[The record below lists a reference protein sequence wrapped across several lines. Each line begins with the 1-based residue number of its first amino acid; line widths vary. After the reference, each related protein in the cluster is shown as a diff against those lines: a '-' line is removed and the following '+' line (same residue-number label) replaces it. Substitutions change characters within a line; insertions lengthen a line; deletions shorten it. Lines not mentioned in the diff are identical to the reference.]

1 MGVASQSAVPESG
14 RAPVELDGHEVG
26 SVWDL
31 CLSAEYDRDLL
42 VSGIAGWL
50 GPPDGLKLLDCAC
63 GSGFPSL
70 DLARLGYQITC
81 TDGSDFMLERFRRK
95 ARAMGLP
102 IEPRQARWEELGE
115 LFTAAFDV
123 VLCRGCSLIY
133 AGTWDTDADPDPLA
147 LVSAIENFVR
157 CVRPGGRLYLDT
169 TTEESLYGEYP
180 QVEEHAPRVIE
191 GHTVRWREQITAD
204 THARVRHWQ
213 VDLCIDDRSVSFVR
227 KSHYLPHEVFKAM
240 LEGAGLQ
247 DVGQVNVPGE
257 RYAVFSGRRPAT

>member
-1 MGVASQSAVPESG
+1 
-14 RAPVELDGHEVG
+14 
-26 SVWDL
+26 
-31 CLSAEYDRDLL
+31 
-42 VSGIAGWL
+42 
-50 GPPDGLKLLDCAC
+50 
-63 GSGFPSL
+63 
-70 DLARLGYQITC
+70 
-81 TDGSDFMLERFRRK
+81 
-95 ARAMGLP
+95 
-102 IEPRQARWEELGE
+102 
-115 LFTAAFDV
+115 
-123 VLCRGCSLIY
+123 
-133 AGTWDTDADPDPLA
+133 
-147 LVSAIENFVR
+147 VSAIENFVR